1 MNILRLSRISLLVV
15 FALAGIAQT
24 AKRPLNH
31 RDYDP
36 WRAIQGQTLSHDG
49 KFLAYSLFPEEG
61 DGEVVVRDLATGKE
75 ARENAG
81 AVPPAPDTQNFEA
94 PAEGNAGGGRTVRL
108 GFTADGKFLISTA
121 FAKKADM
128 D

>member
-1 MNILRLSRISLLVV
+1 MPTLRLSRISLLVV
-15 FALAGIAQT
+15 FGLAGIAQTT

-36 WRAIQGQTLSHDG
+36 WRTIQGQVLSHDG

-61 DGEVVVRDLATGKE
+61 DGEVVVRNLATGKE

-81 AVPPAPDTQNFEA
+81 AVPPAPEAQN
-94 PAEGNAGGGRTVRL
+94 AEGPEEGPGGVGRGVQL
-108 GFTADGKFLISTA
+108 AFTA
-121 FAKKADM
+121 
-128 D
+128 